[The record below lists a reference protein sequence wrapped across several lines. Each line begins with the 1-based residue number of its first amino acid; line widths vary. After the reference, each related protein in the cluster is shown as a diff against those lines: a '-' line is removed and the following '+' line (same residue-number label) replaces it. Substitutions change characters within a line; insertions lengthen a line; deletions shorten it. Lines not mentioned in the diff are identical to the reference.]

1 MRALVHKPGLLLL
14 ENPWSALNND
24 NKESVQ
30 QYILNQT
37 PNATVIVASND
48 TSFASKC
55 DQVIIMEHG
64 TIRAMGKTNEV
75 LEFLS

>member
-24 NKESVQ
+24 NKESIQ
-30 QYILNQT
+30 QYILNELT
-37 PNATVIVASND
+37 NTTVIVAAND
-48 TSFASKC
+48 TAFAQKC
-55 DQVIIMEHG
+55 DQIIIMEHG
-64 TIRAMGKTNEV
+64 TIRAMGTTNEV